1 LKKLCLIL
9 ISFITVLFSCEEK
22 NYQPTAEIQQIREAF
37 DSISDVNKRILLES
51 TPYQTPVYIFES
63 QQPGP
68 SVLILG
74 GTHGDE
80 PAGYEA
86 AFRLLDQFYKHPL
99 ERGKI
104 ILIPEAN
111 RHAVQQ
117 FNRRVP
123 VPGETD
129 IEKGNLN
136 RCYPGR
142 TDGFPMEQ
150 MAYHIQTLAI
160 ENRVEVFIDL
170 HEARKPHLATDPEGE
185 DRGLGQTIIYYPNE
199 PSTLLLISVL
209 DGINF
214 PLEDSHAQFSSLER
228 PIKNSAAWWAGESLN
243 CAAFTFETSR
253 SFPLE
258 QRVDFHLK
266 LVGIVLSDLQMH

>member
-1 LKKLCLIL
+1 MFLTLLSYI
-9 ISFITVLFSCEEK
+9 VVVFSCAGTK
-22 NYQPTAEIQQIREAF
+22 YQPTAEIQQIREAF
-37 DSISDVNKRILLES
+37 EYMSDVNKGILLEN
-51 TPYQTPVYIFES
+51 TPYQTPVYIFDS

-68 SVLILG
+68 AILFLG

-86 AFRLLDQFYKHPL
+86 AFRLLDQFYRQPPK
-99 ERGKI
+99 RGKI

-111 RHAVQQ
+111 RQAVYQ

-123 VPGETD
+123 VPGGVD

-142 TDGFPMEQ
+142 ADGFPMEQ
-150 MAYHIQTLAI
+150 MAYHIQNLAI
-160 ENRVEVFIDL
+160 ENNVAVFIDL
-170 HEARKPHLATDPEGE
+170 HEARKPHLMTDPEGE
-185 DRGLGQTIIYYPNE
+185 DRGLGQTLIYYPNE
-199 PSTLLLISVL
+199 PSTALLISLL
-209 DGINF
+209 DGINSQT
-214 PLEDSHAQFSSLER
+214 EDPHAQFSSLER
-228 PIKNSAAWWAGESLN
+228 PIKNSAAWWAGENLN

-258 QRVDFHLK
+258 QRIDFHLK
-266 LVGIVLSDLQMH
+266 LVEIVLNDLEMR